1 MQTINAVEL
10 VSSGVDWITSTTDQ
24 SSSAKRLWTKAT
36 FWLNKEV
43 SRGND
48 VRGWSMSGF
57 KGHAAGSVQMGHRD
71 DEVIV
76 RLGGHVA
83 HDHWREVFMLTQR
96 CSRIDTQYTL
106 RFDCDPAVVIRKL
119 HGEVQRWS
127 KRGKSPRSFSC
138 YLASDGS
145 STLYLG
151 SRESETFGRIYDK
164 QRESKSES
172 LLNTVRF
179 EAEFKGARSKVVASH
194 LAESHD
200 VPGECASLT
209 AGVVQTSGGN
219 PYLGIGAPHTLC
231 VPQRPSDAE
240 RRLQWLRSQV
250 APVVARLLEIG
261 LRDEVLESLSLL
273 PLPGEADYAQ

>member
-24 SSSAKRLWTKAT
+24 PSSAKRLWTKAT
-36 FWLNKEV
+36 FWLNQEAA
-43 SRGND
+43 RGND

-57 KGHAAGSVQMGHRD
+57 KGNAAGSVQMGQRGG
-71 DEVIV
+71 EVIV
-76 RLGGHVA
+76 RLGSHLA
-83 HDHWREVFMLTQR
+83 HDHWRDVFALTQR
-96 CSRIDTQYTL
+96 CSRIDTQYTI

-119 HGEVQRWS
+119 HGQVQRWS
-127 KRGKSPRSFSC
+127 KRGKAPRSFSC
-138 YLASDGS
+138 YIASDGS

-164 QRESKSES
+164 QRESKLES

-179 EAEFKGARSKVVASH
+179 EAEFKGARAKVVASH
-194 LAESHD
+194 LEKSGD
-200 VPGECASLT
+200 VASECASLT
-209 AGVVQTSGGN
+209 AGVVQTSGGSS
-219 PYLGIGAPHTLC
+219 YLGTGAPHTLC
-231 VPQRPSDAE
+231 VPQRPSDVD

-250 APVVARLLEIG
+250 QPVVARLLELG

-273 PLPGEADYAQ
+273 PLAGEADYAQ